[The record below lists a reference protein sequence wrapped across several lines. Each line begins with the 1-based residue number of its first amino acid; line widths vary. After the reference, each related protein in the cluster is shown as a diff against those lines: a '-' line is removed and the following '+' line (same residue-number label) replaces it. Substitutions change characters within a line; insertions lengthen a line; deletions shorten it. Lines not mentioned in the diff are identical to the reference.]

1 MKLVIVPKNTTKD
14 IFKQIFICADLTHFL
29 RTAYF
34 RLSRD
39 RIFYTVKESMSLYQ
53 TMATILP
60 YSQHSA
66 VLAAKLTACHNI
78 INTKAGQ
85 TFNLM

>member
-1 MKLVIVPKNTTKD
+1 
-14 IFKQIFICADLTHFL
+14 
-29 RTAYF
+29 
-34 RLSRD
+34 
-39 RIFYTVKESMSLYQ
+39 MSLYQ

-66 VLAAKLTACHNI
+66 VMAAKITACHNI

-85 TFNLM
+85 TFNLMEKL